1 MERKIISGT
10 YRDYLFLFGDSRTA
24 YSDLSAKKSAV
35 EKNLYIMLEDDLPA
49 GYICAN
55 MSENLCNVTYAYT
68 VAEKRRHG
76 VFTALLKYL
85 TQLDD
90 IDAVLVQISASQEN
104 FASIVKTCEAAG
116 FHQDSVVKIFRAD
129 WESLHTWKETY
140 FDNFMA
146 THGHKYL
153 EYFARRNFKVYSFAD
168 APEKYLEQ
176 LYHSHENF
184 FENTL
189 DVKRFFDGYD
199 KNLVARDI
207 SFLSVKDDKLAA
219 YYLATSP
226 DGNNVVV
233 EQTAVA
239 KKYLN
244 SGAMLPLWD
253 KFIRTLYIRQCN
265 NMAFAIYS
273 DNTPAIKF
281 DAKITKNLKLTET
294 RLYKYAFTKN
304 FSQHEKF

>member
-10 YRDYLFLFGDSRTA
+10 YRDYIFLFGDSRTA
-24 YSDLSAKKSAV
+24 YSDLSAKKSAA
-35 EKNLYIMLEDDLPA
+35 EKNFYIMLEDHLPA

-55 MSENLCNVTYAYT
+55 VLENLCNVTYAYT

-90 IDAVLVQISASQEN
+90 VSQILIVIAENQEN
-104 FASIVKTCEAAG
+104 FESIIKICKSAG
-116 FHQDSVVKIFRAD
+116 FNEDSVVKTYRAD
-129 WESLHTWKETY
+129 WKSIREWKENY
-140 FDNFMA
+140 FDDFMA

-153 EYFARRNFKVYSFAD
+153 EYFARRHFEIYSFAD
-168 APEKYLEQ
+168 APEKYMDQ
-176 LYHSHENF
+176 LYHSQENF
-184 FENTL
+184 FGNTL
-189 DVKRFFDGYD
+189 DIKRFFDSYD
-199 KNLVARDI
+199 KNLVAKDI
-207 SFLSVKDDKLAA
+207 SFISVKDDKLAA
-219 YYLATSP
+219 YYLVTAP

-253 KFIRTLYIRQCN
+253 IFVRTLYNRKCD

-273 DNTPAIKF
+273 DNSPAIKF
-281 DAKITKNLKLTET
+281 AAKITKNLKLTSNT
-294 RLYKYAFTKN
+294 TYKYLF
-304 FSQHEKF
+304 EKF

>member
-10 YRDYLFLFGDSRTA
+10 YRDYLFLFGENRTA
-24 YSDLSAKKSAV
+24 YSDLSAKKSAA
-35 EKNLYIMLEDDLPA
+35 EKNLYILIEDGLPA

-55 MSENLCNVTYAYT
+55 VSEYLCTVSYAYT

-85 TQLDD
+85 TQLDGIAIVD
-90 IDAVLVQISASQEN
+90 VQISESHKN
-104 FASIVKTCEAAG
+104 FESIVKTCEAAG
-116 FHQDSVVKIFRAD
+116 FSKENVLKIFRAD
-129 WESLHTWKETY
+129 WESLRTWKETY

-168 APEKYLEQ
+168 APEKYMEQ
-176 LYHSHENF
+176 LYHSQENF
-184 FENTL
+184 FENPL
-189 DVKRFFDGYD
+189 YVKRFFDSYD

-226 DGNNVVV
+226 DGNNIVV
-233 EQTAVA
+233 EQTVVA
-239 KKYLN
+239 KQYLN

-253 KFIRTLYIRQCN
+253 KFIHALYARQCE
-265 NMAFAIYS
+265 NMIFAIYLENS
-273 DNTPAIKF
+273 PAIKF
-281 DAKITKNLKLTET
+281 DAKITKNLQLTENHI
-294 RLYKYAFTKN
+294 YKYILKKN
-304 FSQHEKF
+304 F